1 MKIKLSRSF
10 DIDLW
15 DGPIE
20 DQKHSGRCW
29 IYASLNPLR
38 QKLCEQLGRKDFRF
52 STNYIFYFDQLEK
65 SKAFLERVDKLR
77 GKPLNDPVLSELL
90 RMPVSSVGQWC
101 YFALLAEQY
110 GVVPQEIMPDTVATA
125 DGSAMTHRL
134 SEALRSGA
142 YRIRHGEESAEET
155 TLKEISSI
163 LQDALGTFPKYFEWE
178 SATYTPQDFLRNC
191 CNVNFADYVTLIHH
205 PTERWKSFCAYHEEI
220 CPSKRHP
227 YLTMLSVDME
237 TMKNL
242 TLCQLRDGEQVVIG
256 CDVRHAG
263 NRAAGELSTEK
274 YGAPLFRKGD
284 AIAYREIYACHVMSI
299 DGWAQDGRWKVQDSH
314 GVNRRADPPF
324 PERQSGKEG
333 TGPDGHYVMT
343 DAWFDA
349 YVLSAV
355 VQKKYLP
362 ENLRILLKQSVY
374 MPKTERF

>member
-1 MKIKLSRSF
+1 MSF
-10 DIDLW
+10 NVAV
-15 DGPIE
+15 DGPAGAGKSTIARAVAK
-20 DQKHSGRCW
+20 QLNL
-29 IYASLNPLR
+29 IY
-38 QKLCEQLGRKDFRF
+38 
-52 STNYIFYFDQLEK
+52 
-65 SKAFLERVDKLR
+65 VDTGAMYR
-77 GKPLNDPVLSELL
+77 A
-90 RMPVSSVGQWC
+90 M
-101 YFALLAEQY
+101 ALL
-110 GVVPQEIMPDTVATA
+110 V
-125 DGSAMTHRL
+125 
-134 SEALRSGA
+134 
-142 YRIRHGEESAEET
+142 
-155 TLKEISSI
+155 
-163 LQDALGTFPKYFEWE
+163 
-178 SATYTPQDFLRNC
+178 LRNNIDPSDTDAVIEKC
-191 CNVNFADYVTLIHH
+191 CSADI
-205 PTERWKSFCAYHEEI
+205 SI
-220 CPSKRHP
+220 C
-227 YLTMLSVDME
+227 Y
-237 TMKNL
+237 
-242 TLCQLRDGEQVVIG
+242 QDGEQVVIG